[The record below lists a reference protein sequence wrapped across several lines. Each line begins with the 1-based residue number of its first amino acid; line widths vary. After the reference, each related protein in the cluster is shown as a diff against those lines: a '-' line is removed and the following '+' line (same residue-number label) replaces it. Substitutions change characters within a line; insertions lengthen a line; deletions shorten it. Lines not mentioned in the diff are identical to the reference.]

1 MRVSNV
7 GGKPKERS
15 MEEVHHEK
23 AIDYLKSLQELG
35 PGKFLAMYP
44 YAVLLESYL
53 APSSRTKL
61 GRVETIAELDINDLD
76 SQTESLEDGSLL
88 QARVIPLEKRDKSSS
103 ERMLFVGRSTN
114 NDIVVPNKMV
124 SKLHAYFCQ
133 VPGSEIFQLVDMNS
147 TNGTFINGKKI
158 PPSVKMNLEDEDVI
172 FFGPETRME
181 YFSATGF
188 CQLLESLD

>member
-1 MRVSNV
+1 MSNV
-7 GGKPKERS
+7 EGKPKEKS
-15 MEEVHHEK
+15 VEEVHHQK
-23 AIDYLKSLQELG
+23 AIDYLKSLQKLG
-35 PGKFLAMYP
+35 PEEFLATYP
-44 YAVLLESYL
+44 HALLLESYL

-76 SQTESLEDGSLL
+76 SQTESHENGPLL

-103 ERMLFVGRSTN
+103 ERMLFVGRSPN
-114 NDIVVPNKMV
+114 NDIVVLNKMV

-133 VPGSEIFQLVDMNS
+133 VPGSEIIQLVDMNS

-158 PPSVKMNLEDEDVI
+158 SPSVKMNLEDEDVI
-172 FFGPETRME
+172 SFGPETRMA

-188 CQLLESLD
+188 CRLLESLA

>member
-1 MRVSNV
+1 MRMSNFE
-7 GGKPKERS
+7 GKPKEKS
-15 MEEVHHEK
+15 VEEVHHQK
-23 AIDYLKSLQELG
+23 AIDYLKSFQELG
-35 PGKFLAMYP
+35 PEEFLAVYP
-44 YAVLLESYL
+44 HAILLESYL

-76 SQTESLEDGSLL
+76 SQTKSHENGPLL

-103 ERMLFVGRSTN
+103 ERMLFVGRSPN

-133 VPGSEIFQLVDMNS
+133 VPGSEIIQLVDMNS

-158 PPSVKMNLEDEDVI
+158 SPSVKMNLQDEDVI
-172 FFGPETRME
+172 SFGPETRMA

-188 CQLLESLD
+188 CQLLESLV

>member
-1 MRVSNV
+1 MSNV
-7 GGKPKERS
+7 EDKPKEKS
-15 MEEVHHEK
+15 VEEVHYQK
-23 AIDYLKSLQELG
+23 AIDYLKSLQKVG
-35 PGKFLAMYP
+35 PEEFLAMYP
-44 YAVLLESYL
+44 HAVLLESYV

-76 SQTESLEDGSLL
+76 SQTESHENGPLL

-103 ERMLFVGRSTN
+103 ERMLFVGRSAN

-133 VPGSEIFQLVDMNS
+133 VPGSEIIQLVDMNS

-158 PPSVKMNLEDEDVI
+158 SPSVKMNLEDEDI
-172 FFGPETRME
+172 ISFGPETRME
-181 YFSATGF
+181 YFCATGF
-188 CQLLESLD
+188 CQLLESLA